1 MIRPTKILSSNTPQF
16 NTKCYN
22 SSNTKLLI
30 DDIKL
35 LEKLSLVNFE
45 NQKYVKVVEEAIEF
59 ANSINTVNTDEI
71 EPLISLLEDRNL
83 RLRNDVVTDG
93 YCYQDI
99 LRNAIVTE
107 ENYFVSPP
115 GNIPLDSDT
124 SKNTRF

>member
-1 MIRPTKILSSNTPQF
+1 MN
-16 NTKCYN
+16 
-22 SSNTKLLI
+22 
-30 DDIKL
+30 IK
-35 LEKLSLVNFE
+35 F
-45 NQKYVKVVEEAIEF
+45 
-59 ANSINTVNTDEI
+59 NSIYMYI
-71 EPLISLLEDRNL
+71 IFRNL